1 MRKDRLIYLII
12 IFILL
17 VILLGTIV
25 GRLRVEMNIQTFS
38 IIALVFITIY
48 YAVQTHN
55 LTKETTKQRRLDFL
69 ERVISDMYSPLVHKM
84 IEVEDAVKE
93 LPFSQGKIDT
103 EAEAG
108 YGLQDKI
115 DEASRLFSRKDYS
128 FPNEYRNKFNDW
140 LMYLGQLRKE
150 KTKTSKV
157 EFLEYSKQLTSEINQ
172 LKQFISNILR
182 EEYISSFLRRIW
194 DKQVKKEEKKPKRGK
209 TKEVQK

>member
-1 MRKDRLIYLII
+1 MRKDRIIYLII
-12 IFILL
+12 IFLLLGILL
-17 VILLGTIV
+17 WIIV

-38 IIALVFITIY
+38 IIALVFVTIY

-115 DEASRLFSRKDYS
+115 DEACRLFSRKDYS
-128 FPNEYRNKFNDW
+128 FPNEYRNKFKGW
-140 LMYLGQLRKE
+140 LKYLRQLRKE
-150 KTKTSKV
+150 KTKTSKLK
-157 EFLEYSKQLTSEINQ
+157 FLEYSKQLTSEINL
-172 LKQFISNILR
+172 LKQFISDILR
-182 EEYISSFLRRIW
+182 EEYISDFLRRIW
-194 DKQVKKEEKKPKRGK
+194 DKQVKKKEKKPKRGK